1 MYNVPEVKNMIENMS
16 DVMSLLCLG
25 SFPALMAIM
34 FFVSLLK
41 KRRTKLIANRE
52 QYYREW

>member
-1 MYNVPEVKNMIENMS
+1 MYNVAEVKNMIECMG
-16 DVMSLLCLG
+16 DVMSLLCLV
-25 SFPALMAIM
+25 SFPALMIIM

>member
-1 MYNVPEVKNMIENMS
+1 MYNVPEVKNMIECMG
-16 DVMSLLCLG
+16 DVMSLLCLV
-25 SFPALMAIM
+25 SFPALMIIM

>member
-1 MYNVPEVKNMIENMS
+1 MIECMG

-34 FFVSLLK
+34 FFCVTAEKAQDKTHCES
-41 KRRTKLIANRE
+41 RTVLQGVVKIG
-52 QYYREW
+52 